1 MQSTGRVAYS
11 EHEENQV
18 KIGSLFLEGA
28 TGRVRACV
36 DNRMLSLE
44 NKLGHGL
51 DIKINSITRVNH
63 HHTRLIPF
71 GFAALGFGLIWTGV
85 RILSMVFLQFV
96 SIIIGAGLV
105 LGWLGTRKPTL
116 TIDTEIGDCH
126 VITGAD
132 SSLLR
137 LTTLLSRLQR
147 GYSLSD
153 AKEGLEFLGTGAEY
167 PRDALLENQV
177 PINTVEVSA
186 PESIAS
192 FLATDLVESLVE
204 DEIIEPAINL
214 DMFEMPQESTQVLPD
229 WLTLLLEIIL
239 FLPTILQTH

>member
-11 EHEENQV
+11 EQEENQV

-28 TGRVRACV
+28 NGRVRACV

-71 GFAALGFGLIWTGV
+71 GFAALGLGLIWTGV
-85 RILSMVFLQFV
+85 RILSMVLLQFV
-96 SIIIGAGLV
+96 SITVGAGLV
-105 LGWLGTRKPTL
+105 IGWLGTRKPTL

-132 SSLLR
+132 SSLLK

-153 AKEGLEFLGTGAEY
+153 AKEGLEFLGTSTEY

-204 DEIIEPAINL
+204 DEIIEPSLNL
-214 DMFEMPQESTQVLPD
+214 DMFDMPPEPTQVLPD
-229 WLTLLLEIIL
+229 WLNS
-239 FLPTILQTH
+239 PARDSHLQARLV